1 MPAMQTFLG
10 IVLGVFLTVGAAFL
24 YDSGRARSKWLNSSF
39 SRRACTDG
47 ELGHRG
53 VRWDSVKQRL
63 REVTVDVEKGLKRIA
78 G

>member
-1 MPAMQTFLG
+1 MQTFLG

-24 YDSGRARSKWLNSSF
+24 YDSATGRVANGLTVAS
-39 SRRACTDG
+39 ADG
-47 ELGHRG
+47 HAPMVNWDIVG